1 MNLLNILY
9 VPDLSVN
16 LLSGN
21 ALCEKGLHNSFNK
34 LALYMHD
41 KKGRLI
47 LKTIKQGGIYIVN
60 RIALNLEQSAFPTTV
75 MNINSN
81 AVNTGCIPANNTAGV
96 HQEGVHRTTSV
107 VRQSPEIS
115 VQSDPDFKSSVSD
128 PSPNLMSN
136 GQLPSGRS
144 FYQLWH
150 RRFAHMGEGKLKS
163 LNRVTTL

>member
-9 VPDLSVN
+9 VPDLGVN

-60 RIALNLEQSAFPTTV
+60 RIALNLGQSAFPTTV

-144 FYQLWH
+144 FYQL
-150 RRFAHMGEGKLKS
+150 
-163 LNRVTTL
+163 